1 MIRSMINLGLLGALA
16 LLFAAPL
23 YAQSIQLTPE
33 QRAMLDQ
40 LPPAQRQQA
49 MEAIR
54 QFERQ
59 NAGESAPSNVS
70 EELELPETSF
80 EQPEQDW
87 PLIREDLPELAE
99 YAVKKGMRAVISTN
113 GTLITREMAQI
124 LKDIGLSYVGISP
137 DGMEQVN
144 DRFRGV

>member
-1 MIRSMINLGLLGALA
+1 MIRSLVNRVSLGAF
-16 LLFAAPL
+16 LLFLAAPL

-59 NAGESAPSNVS
+59 NAGESAPSTVT
-70 EELELPETSF
+70 E
-80 EQPEQDW
+80 
-87 PLIREDLPELAE
+87 
-99 YAVKKGMRAVISTN
+99 
-113 GTLITREMAQI
+113 
-124 LKDIGLSYVGISP
+124 
-137 DGMEQVN
+137 
-144 DRFRGV
+144 